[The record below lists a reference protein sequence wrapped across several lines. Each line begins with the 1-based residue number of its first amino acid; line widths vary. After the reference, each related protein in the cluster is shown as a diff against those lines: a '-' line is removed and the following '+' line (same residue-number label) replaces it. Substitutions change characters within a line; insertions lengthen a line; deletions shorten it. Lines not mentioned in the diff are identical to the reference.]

1 MLVAQISD
9 CHIVDPGEPFAD
21 RVDSAAR
28 LREAVATIAR
38 LPVRPDLVIG
48 TGDLVNDGTASEY
61 DHLAVLLAELE
72 VPFVPLPGN
81 HDDRTELRR
90 RYPMLPDGGPDDP
103 LDFVM
108 DGYPV
113 RIVALDT
120 TIPGRHDG
128 RLTDEQC
135 AWLDEQ
141 LAAAPEHPTIVAQH
155 HPPVSS
161 GVVWMDETCGFDGG
175 DREADVIGRH
185 HQVHAVVSG
194 HLHRSFQR
202 RFAGTIAVTAPSTA
216 SQLALGIDGSPTRY
230 TNEPT
235 GFLLHHW
242 RDGIGLT
249 SHVVPAGSFASWS
262 PSWAD

>member
-1 MLVAQISD
+1 MFIVQLSD

-21 RVDSAAR
+21 RVDSAAG
-28 LREAVATIAR
+28 LRDAVATIGR
-38 LPVRPDLVIG
+38 LPIRPDLVIG
-48 TGDLVNDGTASEY
+48 TGDLVNDGTASQY
-61 DHLAVLLAELE
+61 DHLAELLADLD

-81 HDDRTELRR
+81 HDDRAELRR
-90 RYPMLPDGGPDDP
+90 RYAVLPGGGPDEP
-103 LDFVM
+103 LDFVI
-108 DGYPV
+108 DEHPV

-128 RLTDEQC
+128 RLTDAQC
-135 AWLDEQ
+135 AWLDER
-141 LAAAPEHPTIVAQH
+141 LAAAPDHPTVVAQH

-161 GVVWMDETCGFDGG
+161 GVVSMDESCGFDGG
-175 DREADVIGRH
+175 DREEVVIGRH
-185 HQVHAVVSG
+185 PQVEALVSG

-216 SQLALGIDGSPTRY
+216 SQLALGIDGAPTRY
-230 TNEPT
+230 TSEPT

-242 RDGIGLT
+242 RTGIGLT
-249 SHVVPAGSFASWS
+249 SHVVPVGAFASWS